1 MLCGRAVAHA
11 QEFCPLLLSET
22 ERRAGIL
29 KGVSEQRESMKSTQ
43 VVIVNKLGLHAR
55 AAAKLVQLSNQFDA
69 RISLEKEG
77 ESADAKSIME
87 VLMLAGT
94 QDTELTIT
102 AEGTDEEVALVE
114 IERLIAD
121 KFEEEE

>member
-1 MLCGRAVAHA
+1 
-11 QEFCPLLLSET
+11 
-22 ERRAGIL
+22 
-29 KGVSEQRESMKSTQ
+29 MKSTQ

-94 QDTELTIT
+94 QDTWLTIT
-102 AEGTDEEVALVE
+102 AEGSDEEVALAE